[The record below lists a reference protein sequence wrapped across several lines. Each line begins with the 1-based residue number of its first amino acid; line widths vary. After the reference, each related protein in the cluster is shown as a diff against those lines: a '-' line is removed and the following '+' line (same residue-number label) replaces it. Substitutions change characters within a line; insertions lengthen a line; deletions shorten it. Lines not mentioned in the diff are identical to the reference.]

1 MTSPATART
10 RRRPSC
16 GLNIALPPE
25 DSSRINAFS
34 EREADKWVARGA
46 AFFEP
51 GPQTVRTMG
60 GLRAEDREVF
70 SVPTSPEE
78 GRGERRLRVGV
89 SVQVTGGEAAWL
101 DLLPFRLLAAALR
114 DRPRTARMKAAAG
127 RRIHRVRDFAAQDD
141 PLPPRRRMEGKRR
154 GQERFRVGVERP
166 GVDVRAP

>member
-70 SVPTSPEE
+70 SVPTSPE

-89 SVQVTGGEAAWL
+89 RSE
-101 DLLPFRLLAAALR
+101 
-114 DRPRTARMKAAAG
+114 
-127 RRIHRVRDFAAQDD
+127 
-141 PLPPRRRMEGKRR
+141 
-154 GQERFRVGVERP
+154 ERRVGKEWR
-166 GVDVRAP
+166 

>member
-25 DSSRINAFS
+25 DSSRVNAFS

-70 SVPTSPEE
+70 SVPTSPE

-114 DRPRTARMKAAAG
+114 HHSRTARMETSRADTGSSRKMNFGVPTRARAMAM
-127 RRIHRVRDFAAQDD
+127 RCRWP
-141 PLPPRRRMEGKRR
+141 PLNSWG
-154 GQERFRVGVERP
+154 
-166 GVDVRAP
+166 